1 MTEEVARQQPTAEAS
16 SSATDKEASAHPADT
31 RDAPVPDVPPP
42 PPDDQNP
49 ALIDA
54 RKAFIITLV
63 GALLFIASVVL
74 FIL

>member
-1 MTEEVARQQPTAEAS
+1 MTEEVARQEPTTEGSSPPGNHEAAAQ
-16 SSATDKEASAHPADT
+16 SAG
-31 RDAPVPDVPPP
+31 RVPDVPPP